1 MTLKITIEGEF
12 PSLNQVIKVSKS
24 HPMAYANQKK
34 DYTTLTM
41 LYARNTPKIDFKADY
56 VFTWYRKN
64 KRTDPDNITVG
75 QKYIFDGLIKQGVM
89 PNDGWDEVNSITHK
103 FAVDKK
109 NPRVEI
115 EVNLCE

>member
-64 KRTDPDNITVG
+64 RRNDPDNIQVG
-75 QKYIFDGLIKQGVM
+75 TKYIFDGLVKAGKLE
-89 PNDGWDEVNSITHK
+89 NDGWNQINSITHK
-103 FAVDKK
+103 FAVDKDK
-109 NPRVEI
+109 PRVEI
-115 EVNLCE
+115 NIKETQ